1 MRPVVLLFDEAT
13 SALDPELVG
22 EVLTFMEDLAKDG
35 RHDHGRGDARY
46 ELAQDAADE
55 IVFLDHG
62 RVVEVSTP
70 EKFFRQAET
79 ERARQFLQRYG
90 SLTQRSTRAREE
102 TAT

>member
-1 MRPVVLLFDEAT
+1 
-13 SALDPELVG
+13 
-22 EVLTFMEDLAKDG
+22 MEDLAKDG
-35 RHDHGRGDARY
+35 MTMVVVMH
-46 ELAQDAADE
+46 EMCFAQDAADE

-70 EKFFRQAET
+70 EKFFRLAET

-90 SLTQRSTRAREE
+90 SPTRRSARAREE